1 MESRVAIEERE
12 SHSTGSPTAMS
23 SIQRRLRIRVPSRF
37 APGLVV
43 LLLVAGCGGSPAEAP
58 LLTPEADQFSAELVG
73 PGGTVA
79 LSGSAEVTQSATG
92 ADFTGAF
99 QAYPVATLP
108 DGRVFTFTMLTLR
121 SGTGSELILGH
132 VSPSAALPDGR
143 FGIEAGRDLRPP
155 YGFVA
160 RLRERAVGGPVLV
173 AADGGTVAVT
183 ARDGGLTG
191 QFDLRL
197 ADGRTLRGSFA
208 ARARR

>member
-1 MESRVAIEERE
+1 MPIIR
-12 SHSTGSPTAMS
+12 
-23 SIQRRLRIRVPSRF
+23 RRLQVRVPSRF
-37 APGLVV
+37 APGLVA
-43 LLLVAGCGGSPAEAP
+43 LLLLAGCGGSPAEAP
-58 LLTPEADQFSAELVG
+58 MQAPEVDEFSAELVG
-73 PGGTVA
+73 PRGTERI
-79 LSGSAEVTQSATG
+79 SGSVELVQSATG

-108 DGRVFTFTMLTLR
+108 DGRVFTFTMITLR

-132 VSPSAALPDGR
+132 VSPSTALPDGR

-160 RLRERAVGGPVLV
+160 RLRQRAVGGPVMV
-173 AADGGTVAVT
+173 AADGGTVGVT
-183 ARDGGLTG
+183 ARDGRLTG

-208 ARARR
+208 AAARR